1 MVCLIFK
8 RRFLG
13 KAAGKDKKL
22 LKNLAQKY
30 PDGISDEM
38 FHDLSVDD
46 TSLQFIPSSP
56 GGHTQ
61 PVSFSAAEKQLMPL
75 KLFYFL
81 VSTMNLM
88 FPDYDFS
95 DVSPSIFEKL
105 PVINHVITQVNS
117 TIFNTGANKNYDS
130 FSEFTRRMWD
140 CIDEVIELHESD
152 IYSFVPE
159 KQGQAEIDDPFWDKG
174 SMYIGCSF

>member
-1 MVCLIFK
+1 
-8 RRFLG
+8 
-13 KAAGKDKKL
+13 
-22 LKNLAQKY
+22 
-30 PDGISDEM
+30 
-38 FHDLSVDD
+38 
-46 TSLQFIPSSP
+46 
-56 GGHTQ
+56 
-61 PVSFSAAEKQLMPL
+61 MPL

-105 PVINHVITQVNS
+105 PVVNHVITQVNS
-117 TIFNTGANKNYDS
+117 TIFNTGANKNYNS

-152 IYSFVPE
+152 IYSFVPG

-174 SMYIGCSF
+174 SMYTQEIFSQSNLTLFSFKDGLLTIFSGTRS